1 MLFPFRIIWSTRGS
15 GKQVRKRP
23 YMSDIQV
30 DFILNLLIPIN
41 IHKRCNVFFIHI
53 NDYDNEILESE
64 NTFNKTFY
72 RFIPPNSTKR
82 IEKNMIP
89 ATMR

>member
-64 NTFNKTFY
+64 NTFNKTF
-72 RFIPPNSTKR
+72 
-82 IEKNMIP
+82 
-89 ATMR
+89 